1 MRRTVECEAIVFD
14 LDVLA
19 AGTDD
24 GGAEPT
30 AGSTYLLAQLPVGR
44 WAVVTAGTAPVAR
57 HRLESA
63 GLPVPEVLV
72 ATDVAP
78 SRADLVSATELLG
91 ADPMFSVVVAGCLA
105 TLDAAA
111 ACESVIAVAAAAEPE
126 RLRSADHVVPSLSSV
141 RVLGHHPVVVLEV
154 DTIPEL

>member
-1 MRRTVECEAIVFD
+1 M
-14 LDVLA
+14 
-19 AGTDD
+19 
-24 GGAEPT
+24 
-30 AGSTYLLAQLPVGR
+30 
-44 WAVVTAGTAPVAR
+44 
-57 HRLESA
+57 
-63 GLPVPEVLV
+63 